1 MKSRLVFLF
10 IAFAL
15 LGFVYYVS
23 PDIKFPL
30 IIHKLSLVSIAGV
43 LGYFLDVILFPKFRP
58 HQMLL
63 DDMPPQII
71 AATLIRRA
79 MIMLAVIL
87 GVTMGI

>member
-1 MKSRLVFLF
+1 MKSRLVFLV
-10 IAFAL
+10 IAIAL

-30 IIHKLSLVSIAGV
+30 IIHKLTLVSIASV
-43 LGYFLDVILFPKFRP
+43 LGYFLDVILFPRFRP
-58 HQMLL
+58 HRMLL
-63 DDMPPQII
+63 DSMPPQII

-79 MIMLAVIL
+79 MIMMAVIL

>member
-1 MKSRLVFLF
+1 MKSRLLFLA

-23 PDIKFPL
+23 PDIKFPM
-30 IIHKLSLVSIAGV
+30 IIHKLTLVSLAGV
-43 LGYFLDVILFPKFRP
+43 LGYFLDVILFPRFRP
-58 HQMLL
+58 HKMLI
-63 DDMPPQII
+63 DSMPPLII

-79 MIMLAVIL
+79 IIMMAVIL